1 MQLTRLL
8 AKWEVADWHQMLAR
22 LLENSTHPGFPDLLS
37 HSLQS
42 LLAHDN
48 VVIKSY
54 RPGCR
59 PQILYED
66 YPAQHHERYI
76 ARYLDDIYRLDP
88 VSCSIVDG
96 RTSGILRINP
106 RTCQLHGTD
115 YYRHYYQEL
124 DLADEI
130 DVLVPADARTTLVM
144 SIGRRSRRPAS
155 TRELQALHNVYPILQ
170 HLLRSFSEQHPGQ
183 AGPAISPLEAALATF
198 AEDLL
203 TPRERQV
210 VRLMLQ
216 GNPGKLIARHLGISH
231 GTVKV
236 HRRNIYARLSVSS
249 QMQLCD
255 LFLKQAS
262 RPLAPP

>member
-1 MQLTRLL
+1 MQLTKAL
-8 AKWEVADWHQMLAR
+8 AKWEMADWHQMLAR
-22 LLENSTHPGFPDLLS
+22 LLENSAHPGFPDLLS
-37 HSLQS
+37 YSLQS

-54 RPGCR
+54 RAGCR

-88 VSCSIVDG
+88 VSCSIIDG
-96 RTSGILRINP
+96 RTSGILRINQ
-106 RTCQLHGTD
+106 RTCQLRDTD

-130 DVLVPADARTTLVM
+130 GVLVPVDAQTTLVM
-144 SIGRRSRRPAS
+144 SIGRRSRCLAS
-155 TRELQALHNVYPILQ
+155 TQELQALHNIYPILQ
-170 HLLRSFSEQHPGQ
+170 HLLRNYSDQHRAPPS
-183 AGPAISPLEAALATF
+183 ATSPLEQALATF
-198 AEDLL
+198 ARELL

-216 GNPGKLIARHLGISH
+216 GNPGKLIARHLGISP

-236 HRRNIYARLSVSS
+236 HRRNIYARLAVSS

-262 RPLAPP
+262 RPPALA